1 VKLPDYLKETLK
13 TLRAATSDA
22 EIRACLERSDSWL
35 LNQPDAGCALAGTIG
50 SSDGDDLR
58 DDDLSQVFE
67 SALNTAR
74 MAAEYGQ
81 AAGQVFLD
89 ALENRL
95 TGLAQSEA
103 LTAAGCF
110 SLSRAY
116 VRAGLVPPEA
126 LELSESLLARSGEF
140 LSGAELKDPDAGFT
154 AVFDDLIEQADGELS
169 AIHAA
174 LSEMLPAMPG
184 EMRYAVVAETASR
197 TGDVFDH
204 LATAWLLDELPQM
217 RLAAAAGLEARLVSG
232 RFDPALAADLVMLR
246 AWMPGDAAQ
255 SKVDALIRQA
265 MKRGIADGPEPK
277 PWKLHKVLAS
287 LPDGVGAQSI
297 ALAVQSG
304 SRRGLA
310 MLLIK
315 QGHGVKDAYVV
326 PCSSA
331 GEQRRLLAGIEEE
344 TGAIK
349 VTPEYVHVAL
359 AAALAD
365 GLAHGMPPAAGLVE
379 IARICG
385 FANLRPEA
393 KTTDD
398 LLQDIDPET
407 RIRAKSPQARG
418 RLINESEFWRDR
430 FAIIESWFEESDA
443 LSKHLETAYNIRT
456 FETALWKWL
465 ESRRDWWAR
474 IIARSAQVMVASGDE
489 CADAFVATA
498 QALQAG
504 RALRKT
510 PIIRDIFEQTRNIW
524 IGGGLQIDS
533 EITTE
538 TMPEDAE
545 IPAPPRAEKPG
556 ELRRLLQGAEISADW
571 VEGYLAAIR
580 LAPKMIAPGA
590 WLENLLPYALEALS
604 ENKLQRFLDLLI
616 LRYNALGDQLCD
628 PATMDAVLG
637 SMSDLDLEDW
647 ADGFSDGYESFKSS
661 WPAKTLSKNDRAML
675 RHISQLSRDPQSRSG
690 STALLAPWLAARID
704 LA

>member
-1 VKLPDYLKETLK
+1 MLPDYLKETLK

-22 EIRACLERSDSWL
+22 EISACLDRSDSWL
-35 LNQPDAGCALAGTIG
+35 LNQPDAGTALAETIG
-50 SSDGDDLR
+50 SSDRDNLR
-58 DDDLSQVFE
+58 EDDLSQIFE

-74 MAAEYGQ
+74 MAAENGQ
-81 AAGQVFLD
+81 VVGQVFLD
-89 ALENRL
+89 ALEARIVD
-95 TGLAQSEA
+95 LAQSET

-110 SLSRAY
+110 SLSRTY
-116 VRAGLVPPEA
+116 VRAGLVPPEE
-126 LELSESLLARSGEF
+126 LELNESLLARSREF
-140 LSGAELKDPDAGFT
+140 LSGAELKDPDAGFP
-154 AVFDDLIEQADGELS
+154 AVFDDLIKQADGELS
-169 AIHAA
+169 VIHAT
-174 LSEMLPAMPG
+174 LSEMLPAMPT
-184 EMRYAVVAETASR
+184 EMRYTVVAETTSR

-217 RLAAAAGLEARLVSG
+217 RLAAAAGLEARLASG

-255 SKVDALIRQA
+255 GKVDALIRQA
-265 MKRGIADGPEPK
+265 MKRGIAGGPGPK

-304 SRRGLA
+304 SRRGVA

-326 PCSSA
+326 PFSSA
-331 GEQRRLLAGIEEE
+331 GEQRRLLVGIEEDAGALE
-344 TGAIK
+344 VTHDYTG
-349 VTPEYVHVAL
+349 TAL
-359 AAALAD
+359 AVALAD

-385 FANLRPEA
+385 FTNLRPDA
-393 KTTDD
+393 RTTEQ
-398 LLQDIDPET
+398 LVHDIDPEH
-407 RIRAKSPQARG
+407 RVQSKSPQARG
-418 RLINESEFWRDR
+418 RLINESEYWRDR
-430 FAIIESWFEESDA
+430 FAIIESWFEDSDA
-443 LSKHLETAYNIRT
+443 LSEHLKPAYNIRT

-474 IIARSAQVMVASGDE
+474 IIARAAQVMIASEDKY
-489 CADAFVATA
+489 ADAFVATA

-504 RALRKT
+504 RDLRKT
-510 PIIRDIFEQTRNIW
+510 PIIRNIFEQTHNIW
-524 IGGGLQIDS
+524 TGGDRQIDS
-533 EITTE
+533 EIITE
-538 TMPEDAE
+538 TLPEDAE
-545 IPAPPRAEKPG
+545 RPAPQRAEQPG
-556 ELRRLLQGAEISADW
+556 ELRRLLQGAEISVDW
-571 VEGYLAAIR
+571 VDGYLTAIR

-604 ENKLQRFLDLLI
+604 ENKLQRFLDLLT
-616 LRYNALGDQLCD
+616 LRYNTLGDQLCD
-628 PATMDAVLG
+628 PSTMGAVLG

-647 ADGFSDGYESFKSS
+647 ANGFSDGYESFKSS
-661 WPAKTLSKNDRAML
+661 WPAKSLSKNDHAML
-675 RHISQLSRDPQSRSG
+675 RHIRLLSREPQSRSG